1 MKMRPRMEFGAAKT
15 KMADYADANRAL
27 HAKLVGRIVIRH

>member
-1 MKMRPRMEFGAAKT
+1 MEFGAAKA

-27 HAKLVGRIVIRH
+27 RAEFVGRIVIRH